1 MRSLLLFIL
10 ISAGIVSSQILFT
23 PGNEHVYTYSG
34 KVLTG
39 IPQLDNTFAGL
50 AIRTKHFQACN
61 ERCGFAKFN
70 DKLEGK
76 CEPVNWRNVVTPATN
91 PVTADVKLFME
102 SAVEFMMVK
111 GEVTTVKISAQEPQ
125 WAVNFKK
132 ALVAALKV
140 KLPFQQAKDIPYF
153 WAAMEQGIEGV
164 CENTYQVTELPE
176 YLIYEH
182 EPGMLKPEFC
192 QGKKFFQVMKTRDIT
207 KCVDRAIFL
216 SSKAHKNCLLGNCK
230 GVNPK
235 VSNTRYFEC
244 GDNLENLQL
253 HGMINEGEMQHHVLP
268 INTEPIVDGTK
279 QGKVKRESWSL
290 KSVKN

>member
-34 KVLTG
+34 KVLAG
-39 IPQLDNTFAGL
+39 IPQLDNTLAGL
-50 AIRTKHFQACN
+50 AITGKVMVQATGQN
-61 ERCGFAKFN
+61 IF
-70 DKLEGK
+70 KL
-76 CEPVNWRNVVTPATN
+76 
-91 PVTADVKLFME
+91 
-102 SAVEFMMVK
+102 
-111 GEVTTVKISAQEPQ
+111 
-125 WAVNFKK
+125 

-235 VSNTRYFEC
+235 VSNTRYLGR
-244 GDNLENLQL
+244 GDNFENL
-253 HGMINEGEMQHHVLP
+253 
-268 INTEPIVDGTK
+268 
-279 QGKVKRESWSL
+279 
-290 KSVKN
+290 